1 MPYDLPTVPPL
12 PMMTSAKGVAHSEE
26 WIATL
31 RLACEKLAGM
41 PDVILTV
48 PESLPVPQYAA
59 FWAEVTANLPSGLR
73 LANTGY
79 RDCETTRFLERNL

>member
-1 MPYDLPTVPPL
+1 
-12 PMMTSAKGVAHSEE
+12 MTSAKGVAHSEE

-41 PDVILTV
+41 PNVILTV
-48 PESLPVPQYAA
+48 PESLPVPQYVD
-59 FWAEVTANLPSGLR
+59 FWAEVASNLPSGLR

-79 RDCETTRFLERNL
+79 RDCGATRFMLRAE

>member
-1 MPYDLPTVPPL
+1 MYALPPVPPL
-12 PMMTSAKGVAHSEE
+12 PTTTTAKSAAHSEE

-41 PDVILTV
+41 PTVILTV
-48 PESLPVPQYAA
+48 PQDLPVGDYLG

-79 RDCETTRFLERNL
+79 RDCGATRFMLRA

>member
-1 MPYDLPTVPPL
+1 MYDLPTVPPL
-12 PMMTSAKGVAHSEE
+12 PTATTAKDAAHSPE
-26 WIATL
+26 WVATL

-41 PDVILTV
+41 PNVILTV

-59 FWAEVTANLPSGLR
+59 FWAEVTANLPAGLR

-79 RDCETTRFLERNL
+79 RDCGATRFMLRAE